1 MKSESVGAPV
11 AAVGSINP
19 DHALLVRNPELAAV
33 FDEIKKRLDSDES
46 ADHSQA
52 IQDSQNQS

>member
-1 MKSESVGAPV
+1 LKSESVGAPV

-33 FDEIKKRLDSDES
+33 FDEINRRLERDGS
-46 ADHSQA
+46 ADHSEG
-52 IQDSQNQS
+52 IQDSQN

>member
-33 FDEIKKRLDSDES
+33 FDEIKRRLERDGSP
-46 ADHSQA
+46 DHSQG
-52 IQDSQNQS
+52 IQDSKN

>member
-33 FDEIKKRLDSDES
+33 FDEIKRRLERDGS
-46 ADHSQA
+46 AEHSEG
-52 IQDSQNQS
+52 IQDSQNQG

>member
-33 FDEIKKRLDSDES
+33 FDEIKRRLERDGS
-46 ADHSQA
+46 ADHSEG
-52 IQDSQNQS
+52 IQDSQNKG

>member
-1 MKSESVGAPV
+1 MKSESVGAPG

-33 FDEIKKRLDSDES
+33 FDEIKRRLERDGS
-46 ADHSQA
+46 ADHSEG